1 MFAVKVTPEAKEVI
15 ERAFESFDLPSPGI
29 MISRQGARADVL
41 RTATG
46 EARWAVER
54 LHPWRYTVSSMSA
67 IPDKDIVMV
76 EGIPFWLA
84 IIPRPEESGIVISV
98 RNGELYIDALPA

>member
-1 MFAVKVTPEAKEVI
+1 MSPVTVTREAKEVI
-15 ERAFESFDLPSPGI
+15 ERAFDSFDFSRPGFLI
-29 MISRQGARADVL
+29 PRQASRTDVL

-46 EARWAVER
+46 EARWAVGR
-54 LHPWRYTVSSMSA
+54 LHPWKYTVSSMSA

-98 RNGELYIDALPA
+98 RNGELYIDALP

>member
-1 MFAVKVTPEAKEVI
+1 
-15 ERAFESFDLPSPGI
+15 
-29 MISRQGARADVL
+29 
-41 RTATG
+41 
-46 EARWAVER
+46 
-54 LHPWRYTVSSMSA
+54 MSA